1 MAVAG
6 IDCRHAHPK
15 EDPTNQLNILEG
27 LLIHAQ
33 HHELVEGSRNKDQF
47 D

>member
-1 MAVAG
+1 MAVAA
-6 IDCRHAHPK
+6 IDCCRAHPK
-15 EDPTNQLNILEG
+15 EDPTNPLNILEG
-27 LLIHAQ
+27 FLIHAQ